1 MVCNLPSRNNQ
12 QDETFKLQDY
22 SITEPENLLTTGPNN
37 GSRYA
42 RSSSMQMSRMRRQR
56 TGSSMSSAAQFDTSS
71 DLSAPSYR
79 YKSEAAICEQ
89 PSVAHP
95 LGRMVAKQNL
105 ANLSSTSLHPARSSF
120 KRHRRRSSQRR
131 PSDRSSRRCSTL
143 SNVARSDSSVPGT
156 PIKEV
161 REEQQL
167 QSSARS
173 FGDGFSHLHPQRQSS
188 IVSIVAPGEHSLGQS
203 GNKSCS
209 LKTLRSS
216 SNKLNVTDFI
226 GNNQDRMRHLSV
238 ENFQQFGALRPLQRK
253 TSPIDQGGGGASSRF
268 IGGQGLTRASISG
281 SGPDATSGQAMEREN
296 INTSPPRRV
305 GRHSLK
311 QRDFPGSSRSSIQP
325 RSSFSRVR
333 HSILPASLMGPT
345 LEQQQ
350 FLQHSHHHQYHQ
362 ASGGGGGG
370 GGGQQSQIRR
380 LSRDFVRHAD
390 GWSRLSMSG
399 NVDLRRLLRLWSQT
413 NPYQNRTSIGS
424 CSLYSQASQTSR
436 NNGDSPAHYN
446 PSSWTKGPRRSQ
458 GFNTR
463 YSTRGSPVGSQ
474 MLQACEVLSA
484 VNGRENRYQSNARA
498 FGTALPLDDNLTTA
512 DQMSIST
519 RDKCIAYC
527 LSCLDILCIWECCE
541 GWIKIQRLIAL
552 VVFDPFTEL
561 FILLCILIN
570 TLFMALDNDD
580 VDDQM
585 RRLFEQGNYFFTATF
600 VVEAVMKIIALS
612 PKFYFR
618 EGFNVFDAIIVGLS
632 LLELGLEGVYGLS
645 VLRTFR
651 LLRVFRLARSWPTM
665 NVLISICGHA
675 ISDLGNLTFVLAIIV
690 FIFAVMGMQLF
701 GNKYTAASFAD
712 GVVPRWNFNDFMH
725 SFMIVFRILC
735 AEWIEPLW
743 DCMNAAPKE
752 ICIPFFITAVIIGNL
767 VLLNL
772 FLALLLASFGSSN
785 LSGPQAD
792 HVDTRKLQEAIA
804 RFKRFGRFTKRLSSR
819 CATRL
824 TYWILCRKQPINE
837 GIGGS
842 LTGNK
847 QDGRV
852 KSHIATMSRQERQQN
867 IERRTEELKSK
878 IRRSPEHHYHLKQ
891 LARNQLES
899 S

>member
-1 MVCNLPSRNNQ
+1 
-12 QDETFKLQDY
+12 
-22 SITEPENLLTTGPNN
+22 
-37 GSRYA
+37 
-42 RSSSMQMSRMRRQR
+42 
-56 TGSSMSSAAQFDTSS
+56 MSSAAQLDTSS
-71 DLSAPSYR
+71 DLSARSYR

-89 PSVAHP
+89 PSVVYP
-95 LGRMVAKQNL
+95 LGRMVANQNL
-105 ANLSSTSLHPARSSF
+105 AHLSSSASLQPGRSSF
-120 KRHRRRSSQRR
+120 KRRRRSSQRR
-131 PSDRSSRRCSTL
+131 FLDSPCRRCSVL
-143 SNVARSDSSVPGT
+143 SNIEQSNT
-156 PIKEV
+156 PLGAIKAADENACAKD
-161 REEQQL
+161 RPQL
-167 QSSARS
+167 SSARS
-173 FGDGFSHLHPQRQSS
+173 LKDGLSQLQPASPQHHHQHHLQSS
-188 IVSIVAPGEHSLGQS
+188 NVNIAAPALSQS
-203 GNKSCS
+203 ENKSCS
-209 LKTLRSS
+209 LRTLRLS
-216 SNKLNVTDFI
+216 SNQLNVTDFTAS
-226 GNNQDRMRHLSV
+226 NNRDRMRHLSV
-238 ENFQQFGALRPLQRK
+238 ENFQQFGAMRPLQRPP
-253 TSPIDQGGGGASSRF
+253 TPLGGGGGGASTDSRS
-268 IGGQGLTRASISG
+268 LECSE
-281 SGPDATSGQAMEREN
+281 MERRSMAASEKGKSDQN
-296 INTSPPRRV
+296 ERQSSETFLDTSRKQSFV
-305 GRHSLK
+305 GQHSIGH
-311 QRDFPGSSRSSIQP
+311 RDDHDDDRFSSQP
-325 RSSFSRVR
+325 MAQSSFSRMR
-333 HSILPASLMGPT
+333 YSILPAGFTAPT
-345 LEQQQ
+345 PEQQQ
-350 FLQHSHHHQYHQ
+350 YL
-362 ASGGGGGG
+362 
-370 GGGQQSQIRR
+370 QQSQNQGMQPHSRIRR
-380 LSRDFVRHAD
+380 LSRDFARQAD

-399 NVDLRRLLRLWSQT
+399 NMDMRRLLRIWSQS
-413 NPYQNRTSIGS
+413 NPYQNRPSIGS
-424 CSLYSQASQTSR
+424 CSLYSQGSQTSR
-436 NNGDSPAHYN
+436 FGYD
-446 PSSWTKGPRRSQ
+446 PSSRHPSIMTQQ
-458 GFNTR
+458 GGLPTTP
-463 YSTRGSPVGSQ
+463 TRGARPFNSQYYNSARPSTCGSQ
-474 MLQACEVLSA
+474 NWQTYDVLSA
-484 VNGRENRYQSNARA
+484 MNGRENRYQSDARA
-498 FGTALPLDDNLTTA
+498 FGTAIPLDDNLTA
-512 DQMSIST
+512 ASKMSIST

-580 VDDQM
+580 VDEQM

-600 VVEAVMKIIALS
+600 VVEALMKIIALS

-701 GNKYTAASFAD
+701 GNKYTATSFTD

-804 RFKRFGRFTKRLSSR
+804 RFKRFGRFTRRLSSR
-819 CATRL
+819 LVSRL
-824 TYWILCRKQPINE
+824 TSWIMCRSHKKKSD
-837 GIGGS
+837 IGG
-842 LTGNK
+842 LAKGGK
-847 QDGRV
+847 HGRKA

-867 IERRTEELKSK
+867 IERRTEELKSM

-891 LARNQLES
+891 LARSQLES
-899 S
+899 SQNVNQSGGAQSIELPPER